1 MTVEKKME
9 PYIEGNDLDVEIKRT
24 DSDVVVY
31 RPQFEGMASGD
42 NGNEHFLVFESK
54 KSGDLLAIWTQSTY
68 EGSKDHRLLFARSK
82 DRGATWLPTRKI
94 VGPGKP
100 GEGHMAS
107 WGFPIV
113 ADNGR
118 IYCIYNQFQGITD
131 RSPQL
136 TGTMDCVYSDDDG
149 ESWSEPETIAMPRS
163 SRDHKD
169 SMHPANWIV
178 WQKPILNAKGRWI
191 VGFTRWSSPTES
203 RKPPIP
209 SWTNWDA
216 ACEVMRFENIH
227 LAPEPRDI
235 EISYPLL
242 HHQLRVPAPLDE
254 LVSIAQEPSLV
265 LLPDGRLFMTM
276 RTFTGFIWYS
286 VSDDDGDTW
295 RKPDVLRQTDDG
307 EPLLQPL
314 CCCPI
319 YPLQDGRFLLL
330 YHNNNGYFEG
340 FRPEDTLRNR
350 RPAYLALGEFRPGA
364 RQPVWFSRPK
374 FFMDSGGHPLGP
386 LQRTEIGIY
395 TSFTDLDGKKVLW
408 HPDRKFFLLGKYVT
422 DEWLSDLSVPENRQ
436 G

>member
-1 MTVEKKME
+1 MTVAKKME
-9 PYIEGNDLDVEIKRT
+9 AYIEGNDLDAEIKRT
-24 DSDVVVY
+24 RSDIVVY

-42 NGNEHFLVFESK
+42 NGNEHFLVFESN
-54 KSGDLLAIWTQSTY
+54 KSSDLLAIWTQSTY
-68 EGSKDHRLLFARSK
+68 EGSKDHRIMFARSK
-82 DRGATWLPTRKI
+82 DRGMTWLPPKKI
-94 VGPGKP
+94 VGPSKP
-100 GEGHMAS
+100 GESDMAS

-113 ADNGR
+113 AETGR
-118 IYCIYNQFQGITD
+118 MYCIYNQFRGITD

-136 TGTMDCVYSDDDG
+136 TGTMDCIYSDDDG
-149 ESWSEPETIAMPRS
+149 ESWSEPETIPMPRS
-163 SRDHKD
+163 PRDHTD
-169 SMHPANWIV
+169 TSYPANWIV
-178 WQKPILNAKGRWI
+178 WQKPILDAKGRWI
-191 VGFTRWSSPTES
+191 AGFTRWSSPTES

-209 SWTNWDA
+209 SWTNWDT

-227 LAPEPRDI
+227 LGPEPRDI
-235 EISYPLL
+235 QISYPLL
-242 HHQLRVPAPLDE
+242 HNQLRVPAPLDE
-254 LVSIAQEPSLV
+254 LVSIAQEPSIV

-295 RKPDVLRQTDDG
+295 RLPDVLRQTDDG

-340 FRPEDTLRNR
+340 FEPQETLRNR
-350 RPAYLALGEFRPGA
+350 RPAHLALGEFRPGA
-364 RQPVWFSRPK
+364 RQPVWFSKPK
-374 FFMDSGGHPLGP
+374 FFMDSEGYPLGP

-422 DEWLSDLSVPENRQ
+422 DEWLSDLSVPEKQ
-436 G
+436 